1 MVQKAETERQTRE
14 PMKMAVFIAWLLL
27 VGVIVVTGA
36 VYLGKSDEGPI
47 DVAGTIGRSNQAII
61 DGGGDQSGQVDVVS
75 QVFQDMPNGGL
86 VPQESQGSQ
95 NSQSAEPPV
104 TDTVS
109 GTTTVDASET
119 SALDSSTTTDS
130 APTE

>member
-1 MVQKAETERQTRE
+1 MARKTDAEGQGRE

-36 VYLGKSDEGPI
+36 VYIGKSDEGPI
-47 DVAGTIGRSNQAII
+47 DVARTIERSNQAIV
-61 DGGGDQSGQVDVVS
+61 DEGVDQSGQVDVVS
-75 QVFQDMPNGGL
+75 KVFQDMPNGGL
-86 VPQESQGSQ
+86 VPQGSQSTESQ
-95 NSQSAEPPV
+95 EPPV

-119 SALDSSTTTDS
+119 STLDSSTTTDS